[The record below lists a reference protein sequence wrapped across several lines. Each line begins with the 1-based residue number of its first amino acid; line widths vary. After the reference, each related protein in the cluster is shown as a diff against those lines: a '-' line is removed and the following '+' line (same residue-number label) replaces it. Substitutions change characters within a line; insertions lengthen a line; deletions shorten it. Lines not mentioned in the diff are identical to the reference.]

1 MPVFNRRNAT
11 LGWIALFFG
20 KRILKRK
27 AKAVVRTTARS
38 PRHSAAALLIAVAVG
53 AAAFVRR
60 RAGDEAS

>member
-27 AKAVVRTTARS
+27 AKAAARTTARS
-38 PRHSAAALLIAVAVG
+38 PRSRS
-53 AAAFVRR
+53 RR
-60 RAGDEAS
+60 PAGLTTRS